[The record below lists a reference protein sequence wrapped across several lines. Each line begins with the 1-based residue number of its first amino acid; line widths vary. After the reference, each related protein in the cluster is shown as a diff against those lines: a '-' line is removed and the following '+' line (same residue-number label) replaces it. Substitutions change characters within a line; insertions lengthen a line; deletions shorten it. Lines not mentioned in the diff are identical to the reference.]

1 MSPFAIVI
9 SQLDR
14 ALALL
19 AKAVAVLSGLCL
31 VFLVV
36 SFGWLVFGR
45 YVLNATP
52 TWVEQVALLLIVVI
66 TFFSTATNARSG
78 SNLSVDI
85 LPLMLP
91 WRWRRWLLA
100 LIDLTLAGF
109 GGLMALK
116 GYDLTLFAW
125 TTKVPMINVPEGLR
139 SLPLVACGSLLVLFC
154 GVTAVKR
161 FTAGAPAPP
170 FDTDLDAAPAPGATE
185 RGVE

>member
-1 MSPFAIVI
+1 MPSLRAVI
-9 SQLDR
+9 RMLDR
-14 ALALL
+14 ALGLVSR
-19 AKAVAVLSGLCL
+19 AVTVLSGISL
-31 VFLVV
+31 VFLVA

-66 TFFSTATNARSG
+66 TFFSTAANAREG
-78 SNLSVDI
+78 ANLSVDI

-100 LIDLTLAGF
+100 LIDLVLAGF
-109 GGLMALK
+109 GLLMALK

-125 TTKVPMINVPEGLR
+125 STKVPMINLPEGLR
-139 SLPLVACGSLLVLFC
+139 SLPLVVCGSLLVLFC
-154 GVTAVKR
+154 SVNAVKC
-161 FTAGAPAPP
+161 FTEGEPLPP
-170 FDTDLDAAPAPGATE
+170 TDADIET

>member
-1 MSPFAIVI
+1 MPLFATVL
-9 SQLDR
+9 SHLDR
-14 ALALL
+14 VLAVLGRT
-19 AKAVAVLSGLCL
+19 VSVLSGLCL
-31 VFLVV
+31 VFLVA

-66 TFFSTATNARSG
+66 TFFSTATNAREG
-78 SNLSVDI
+78 ANLSVDI
-85 LPLMLP
+85 LPLLLP

-109 GGLMALK
+109 GLLMALK

-125 TTKVPMINVPEGLR
+125 STKVPMIDAPEGLR
-139 SLPLVACGSLLVLFC
+139 SLPLVVCGALLVLFC
-154 GVTAVKR
+154 TTNAVKR
-161 FTAGAPAPP
+161 FALDEPAHP
-170 FDTDLDAAPAPGATE
+170 LDEDAIE

>member
-1 MSPFAIVI
+1 MSFLATVI
-9 SQLDR
+9 SHLDR
-14 ALALL
+14 VLALL
-19 AKAVAVLSGLCL
+19 GRAVSVLSGLCL
-31 VFLVV
+31 VFLVA

-66 TFFSTATNARSG
+66 TFFSTATNSREGA
-78 SNLSVDI
+78 NLSVDI
-85 LPLMLP
+85 LPLLLP

-109 GGLMALK
+109 GLLMALK

-125 TTKVPMINVPEGLR
+125 STKVPMISAPEGLR
-139 SLPLVACGSLLVLFC
+139 SLPLAVCGVLLVLFC
-154 GVTAVKR
+154 TTNAVKR
-161 FTAGAPAPP
+161 FALGEPSHP
-170 FDTDLDAAPAPGATE
+170 LDEDAIE